1 MKFLKNIYRK
11 YYYISPLDLAD
22 SAESNRLFNM
32 YWALVWSIFYLFF
45 AVFLLIKNRGNYES
59 CRYQLFFFILSIP
72 DLIIS
77 FILSLATKNVAR
89 DKAYIYKNIPIY
101 IIYCLSGTGGSLLLF
116 YLQENH
122 YNGLLMFMIASFIM
136 LPLLTVSFAYIVN
149 VFAAC
154 IILLPGVYKFWGS
167 LCIFNLIFFIF
178 LLLFSAFYNRFRL
191 KQQLSILK
199 SQKTNLEAK
208 TFGNFTLMYKN
219 KVVKFTRSKSPELL
233 AYLIYKNG
241 SSLNTK
247 ELLTVLYGDYA
258 DSAKYGASLRLLVSD
273 VKHTLSELE
282 IQNFFVAEYNSFRIN
297 PEVVQCDYYD
307 FLAGEPKAVS
317 SFTGEFMS
325 QYSWAEDALDFLEKK
340 AVGAK

>member
-1 MKFLKNIYRK
+1 MKFLKNLYRK

-22 SAESNRLFNM
+22 SAESNRLFNL
-32 YWALVWSIFYLFF
+32 YWSFIWCILITMMMIFMLFKF
-45 AVFLLIKNRGNYES
+45 RGNYEAHK
-59 CRYQLFFFILSIP
+59 YELLFFGVVIP

-89 DKAYIYKNIPIY
+89 DKAYIFKNIPIY
-101 IIYCLSGTGGSLLLF
+101 IIYGICGTGCSVIIF

-122 YNGLLMFMIASFIM
+122 YNGLLLFMIASFIM
-136 LPLLTVSFAYIVN
+136 LPVLTVSFAYIVD
-149 VFAAC
+149 VVIAC
-154 IILLPGVYKFWGS
+154 LIMLPGVYKLWDREGVFCF
-167 LCIFNLIFFIF
+167 LFFIV
-178 LLLFSAFYNRFRL
+178 LLLFTAFYSRFRL

-307 FLAGEPKAVS
+307 FLAGEPKAVN